1 MRSSIHD
8 FLDYL
13 QAVRDVSPATVR
25 AYRSDL
31 SDFCGWLTLD
41 GNRLPAPDTIDRIQV
56 RGYMAHLHK
65 RQLTRRTIARH
76 LAALRTFFRW
86 QVREGHLLE
95 TPTAG
100 LQSPR
105 REKRLP
111 RHLPVDEVAAILTAP
126 DAHKPLGLRDRALLE
141 TLYAT
146 GCRVSELTGLDCQD
160 VSLKEGLAR
169 VLGKGRKER
178 IIPVGSKARA
188 ALKAWLAVRDTLR
201 RDKETGSAA
210 LFLNYR
216 GQRLTD
222 RSVRRVLTSALQKV
236 AVSRRI
242 SPHGLRHSFAT
253 HLLDAG
259 ADLRSIQE
267 LLGHASLG
275 TTQIYTHVSLE
286 HIMATYRTA
295 HPRALRRKSK

>member
-95 TPTAG
+95 DPTAG